1 MNIHKWAVS
10 HQSILN
16 NTQVVTYT
24 PEKCFSEPSED
35 HGTTLGLVW
44 HSDDSLSF
52 QIPQQ
57 TITTFTKRSVL
68 SLNNSIFD
76 PHGLLLPYRM
86 LGRMLFNAVCAEKP
100 PLAWDQWKRL
110 LPGGSIM
117 WQGVKIFMLNN
128 LLVMTGRADQTPRP
142 LMHPDS
148 NLAKLWVLYMHE
160 QELQHCGG
168 HRTLASACRQV
179 VWLWQGSSLF
189 RKISRNCVRCRRV
202 LPRPRAQQM
211 APLPPARY
219 ALQPMAVFTEIS
231 LDYAGPWFTK
241 QGRGKVRQPRYLL
254 LLCCMA
260 SRACALEFTY
270 SETTDSTFMALQRF
284 ASRYRLPKAVY
295 SDNGPS
301 LVAAA
306 NILNTWSG
314 EQGNLPI
321 HPGWKDIH
329 WTFSHPRAPHSNG
342 VTESLIKS
350 AKHSIKKVLLDEV
363 ATDDILRTVFA
374 YVEDILNQRPIALVN
389 NDPHDLETLTPAL
402 LLGRTKGNIAP
413 GPDTNSK
420 LLRSWKIANTMAQ
433 KFWSQF

>member
-1 MNIHKWAVS
+1 
-10 HQSILN
+10 
-16 NTQVVTYT
+16 
-24 PEKCFSEPSED
+24 
-35 HGTTLGLVW
+35 
-44 HSDDSLSF
+44 
-52 QIPQQ
+52 
-57 TITTFTKRSVL
+57 
-68 SLNNSIFD
+68 
-76 PHGLLLPYRM
+76 
-86 LGRMLFNAVCAEKP
+86 
-100 PLAWDQWKRL
+100 
-110 LPGGSIM
+110 M

-128 LLVMTGRADQTPRP
+128 LIVMTGRADQSPRP
-142 LMHPDS
+142 LMHPES
-148 NLAKLWVLYMHE
+148 KMAKLWVLHMHE

-168 HRTLASACRQV
+168 HRTLASACRQS

-189 RKISRNCVRCRRV
+189 RRISRNCIRCRRV
-202 LPRPRAQQM
+202 LPRPRPQQM

-219 ALQPMAVFTEIS
+219 ALQPMSVFTEIS

-241 QGRGKVRQPRYLL
+241 QGRGKIRQPRYLL
-254 LLCCMA
+254 LICCMA

-284 ASRYRLPKAVY
+284 ASRYRLPKSIY
-295 SDNGPS
+295 SDNAPA

-306 NILNTWSG
+306 NILNSWSG

-321 HPGWKDIH
+321 HPGWTDIH

-350 AKHSIKKVLLDEV
+350 AKHSIKKVLLEEV

-413 GPDTNSK
+413 GPDSSSK
-420 LLRSWKIANTMAQ
+420 LLQNWKLANTMAR
-433 KFWSQF
+433 KFWSQFQLEIIPELEKAAKWWAVVPAPAVGDAVVVLQLEPQHGSDWPVGKVLEVHEGRDGLVRSVSVEVGGAVYRRNLRHVMPLV